1 MKFTAL
7 ILAGSRFGE
16 NDLVAKAAGV
26 SCKALA
32 EIDGTPMI
40 ERVISAL
47 KNSGSI
53 NKIMASGPEILSLS
67 EDIQIIPTST
77 SPVQSII
84 KALEYIEADTAI
96 LLTTA
101 DHALLTPEMINS
113 FTQQYDA
120 DNFDVAAAMLPL
132 DIVAQKYPDMRRTR
146 LKFKEGGY
154 KACNLFIFRDKEAAQ
169 KILSFWQAIE
179 SQRKKPW
186 KMIRVLGIVT
196 LLHYITGRL
205 TLENAMAHLGSK
217 TGTKPQAVML
227 DIAEAAIDV
236 DSVDDL
242 NFVRSLV
249 KGGKV

>member
-7 ILAGSRFGE
+7 ILAGSRFGQ
-16 NDLVAKAAGV
+16 DDMVAKAAGV

-47 KNSGSI
+47 KNSG
-53 NKIMASGPEILSLS
+53 NVDKIIASAPEIISLS
-67 EDIQIIPTST
+67 NDILRIDTDT
-77 SPVQSII
+77 SPVRSIL
-84 KALEYIEADTAI
+84 KALEYIENDTPI

-113 FTQQYDA
+113 FVEQYEIE
-120 DNFDVAAAMLPL
+120 NFDVAAAMLPL
-132 DIVAQKYPDMRRTR
+132 DIVTQKYPDMRRTR
-146 LKFKEGGY
+146 LKFKEGAY
-154 KACNLFIFRDKEAAQ
+154 KACNLFIFRDKAAAQ
-169 KILSFWQAIE
+169 NVLRFWQTIE

-186 KMIRVLGIVT
+186 KMVKALGALT
-196 LLHYITGRL
+196 LLSYITGRL
-205 TLENAMAHLGSK
+205 TLGNALTHLGRE

-242 NFVRSLV
+242 EFVRALV
-249 KGGKV
+249 QSGKV